1 MEWRTTWLGIANNAL
16 SRINKQILQT
26 MDDSSKSALLC
37 NQLIPSV
44 TKNILNR
51 YDWHSA
57 RKRMLL
63 APMLEE
69 PVSGYLH
76 QFELPVDFVRLMK
89 VIEPCTWTREGGR
102 ILANRDTVS
111 IIYIAYPQIPD
122 SLDPLIIDA
131 ITSMLAAELSVSL
144 TSDTTL
150 TNLLMQET
158 ESKITA
164 AMQQEQAA
172 ERDIT
177 VPMNDIA
184 AAYRRES
191 VTGMDDGRYTMLAA
205 GMYRQML
212 GERD

>member
-1 MEWRTTWLGIANNAL
+1 MIDVRELKTRYEEI
-16 SRINKQILQT
+16 R
-26 MDDSSKSALLC
+26 
-37 NQLIPSV
+37 
-44 TKNILNR
+44 KNIENR
-51 YDWHSA
+51 FMNVDLDKIVSDQE
-57 RKRMLL
+57 KR
-63 APMLEE
+63 
-69 PVSGYLH
+69 
-76 QFELPVDFVRLMK
+76 
-89 VIEPCTWTREGGR
+89 
-102 ILANRDTVS
+102 
-111 IIYIAYPQIPD
+111 
-122 SLDPLIIDA
+122 
-131 ITSMLAAELSVSL
+131 AA
-144 TSDTTL
+144 
-150 TNLLMQET
+150 LMQET